1 MKRVSN
7 RVNRMTRIF
16 LLSLAA
22 TVILVSCGKV
32 YQNPNADVESR
43 VADLLKRMTLDEKVG
58 QMTQGERAFK
68 NIDSLVNTLYLGSV
82 LSGGGSVPTPNAPEG
97 WMKMYRTL
105 QESAMATRL
114 QIPVIYGIDAL
125 HGNNNVIG
133 AVIFPHNIGL
143 GCTRNPE
150 LVKKV
155 SELTAMEIRATGLDW
170 TFSPCVA
177 VPQDIRWGRTY
188 EGFGETTDLQVMMAE
203 ASVKGYQGEKLGTPY
218 RVLACA
224 KHYIG
229 DGATTGGKDQGNA
242 EITEEQL
249 RKVFLPG
256 YIKAIEAGVG
266 SVMVSYSSWNG
277 VKCHA
282 NKFLVTD
289 LLKNELKFD
298 GFVVSDWEGVKQCAP
313 DFKEAIKLSV
323 NAGVDLFME
332 PYKTPEFIK
341 LLKELVVEGAV
352 SEDRIDDAVRR
363 ILRIKFRMGLFENPY
378 PNETLK
384 DSLGTD
390 YHRLVA
396 RQAVRES
403 LVLLKN
409 DKNVLPLSKKE
420 GKVLVAGPRSNDV
433 GSQCGG
439 WTITWQGNAGPT
451 TKGTTVLDA
460 IRNVRGD
467 ENVIFTEDGAAKEK
481 AEMAVVVV
489 GETPYAEMKGDN
501 QNPSLTSEDLKV
513 IENVKKL
520 KIPFVILIISGRPVI
535 LDKLVTDSPAVVAC
549 WLPGTEAQGITDVI
563 FGDYDFKGKLSQT
576 WPLSIDQEP
585 ISIGDADYAPLYP
598 YGYGLTLK

>member
-1 MKRVSN
+1 MKSVSN
-7 RVNRMTRIF
+7 RVYRMTKIF

-22 TVILVSCGKV
+22 TFILVSCGKV
-32 YQNPNADVESR
+32 YQNPNAEIESR
-43 VADLLKRMTLDEKVG
+43 VQDLLKRMTLDEKVG
-58 QMTQGERAFK
+58 QMTQGERAYK

-105 QESAMATRL
+105 QESAMSTRL
-114 QIPVIYGIDAL
+114 QIPIIYGIDAL

-203 ASVKGYQGEKLGTPY
+203 ASVKGYQGDKLGTPY

-332 PYKTPEFIK
+332 PYKTPEFVK

-390 YHRLVA
+390 FHRLVA

-467 ENVIFTEDGAAKEK
+467 ENVIFTEDGASKEK
-481 AEMAVVVV
+481 ADMAVVVV

-520 KIPFVILIISGRPVI
+520 KIPYVILIISGRPVI

-549 WLPGTEAQGITDVI
+549 WLPGTEAEGITDVI

-585 ISIGDADYAPLYP
+585 ISIGDADYAPLFP
-598 YGYGLTLK
+598 YGYGLTMN